1 MTIANE
7 STTTIESAY
16 RIDSSEPGCQV
27 YLRNKRRGDLTKTYD
42 AARTVL
48 FVHGA
53 TYASTLTFDYEIE
66 GASWMDQLAQEGF
79 DTWCIDLLGYGSS
92 DRPKAMNE
100 PAEDYP
106 PICDTRVAADDV
118 SRAIA
123 FIRHQRNIP
132 QLNLIGYSWGTAI
145 AGTYAGEHPESI
157 RKLVLYGALW
167 VTAGA
172 TSGLVPATLGSYRT
186 VDAQAASTRWVQGL
200 SQAEIDSIAPLS
212 RIKHWCATAINSD
225 PRAGETEPP
234 VLRAPTGVIK
244 DFMHYSASAEPWYA
258 PQKILAPTLIVVGE
272 WDRET
277 TPEQCQTVFSQLDNV
292 PLKRLSIIGGGTH
305 SLLLENH
312 RHELHVVV
320 SDFLKE

>member
-1 MTIANE
+1 M
-7 STTTIESAY
+7 TTIIETAH

-27 YLRNKRRGDLTKTYD
+27 YLRNKRRGDLSETHD

-53 TYASTLTFDYEIE
+53 TYASTFTFDYEIE
-66 GASWMDQLAQEGF
+66 GASWMDQMAQQGF
-79 DTWCIDLLGYGSS
+79 DTWCIDLLGYGNS
-92 DRPKAMNE
+92 DRPSAMSE
-100 PAEDYP
+100 PAENHP
-106 PICDTRVAADDV
+106 PICDTRMAADDV
-118 SRAIA
+118 SRAID
-123 FIRHQRNIP
+123 FIQRQRDIR
-132 QLNLIGYSWGTAI
+132 QLNLVGYSWGTAI
-145 AGTYAGEHPESI
+145 AGTCAGEHPESI

-167 VTAGA
+167 VTTGA
-172 TSGLVPATLGSYRT
+172 TTGLAPEKLGAYRT
-186 VDAQAASTRWVQGL
+186 VDAQAASTRWIQGL

-212 RIKHWCATAINSD
+212 RVEHWCNTAINSD
-225 PRAGETEPP
+225 PRAGETQPP
-234 VLRAPTGVIK
+234 LLRAPTGVIK

-292 PLKRLSIIGGGTH
+292 PLKRMTIIGGGTH

-312 RHELHVVV
+312 RHELHEVV